1 VTGGI
6 EDEDITRPSIFDHR
20 AHMNDLNRLGDKDT
34 DLVERCLATP
44 PETESV
50 AGFVAGDG
58 IHRLELKFELQRLQQ
73 ALQTCVSRVGYLG
86 DEWKEHG
93 FGIMPLTCRPGQSDL
108 TTNDLSGRYWMR
120 KDDRY
125 VEEACEEYVDESAFS
140 EFDPRFADTYFEEV
154 HQTLSERFPIGRMR
168 ILSKDTYNCNSWHRD
183 PEPCLH
189 IPIIS
194 NPGSLFI
201 VNHHVTHLPADGSV
215 YFTDTRGDQ
224 RGYGATRAPC
234 CGSGPSSCAGV
245 ADNGHENSQASSD
258 QTV

>member
-1 VTGGI
+1 
-6 EDEDITRPSIFDHR
+6 
-20 AHMNDLNRLGDKDT
+20 MNDLNRLGDKDT

-50 AGFVAGDG
+50 AGIVAGDG